1 MPQSRAEGVRQGQGL
16 AGEQLDERSTA
27 AERHLRRVIDTA
39 GDAYVAVDNDSI
51 VTDWNATAATVFGWE
66 RDEAVGRHLVDLII
80 PPELADAHKTGF
92 DRYQATGE
100 ASILGKV
107 VEVPARRRDG
117 TIFPIEITVWEVV
130 EDGDSGARGFHAFL
144 RDVSERKES
153 EDRLRR
159 TNQDLQ
165 AFAAMAAHDLRS
177 PLAVISMY
185 AELVSEEL
193 DGGAIDAAQAAERLQ
208 RIRRAAERGVALIED
223 LLAYASIGQESL
235 EIGPVDLTLLTQSV
249 ALELQSGAER
259 DISVTVEPLPEVEGS
274 LPLLRQLVSNLL
286 GNAVKYSP
294 TDRPARVTVDAT
306 GGRSADW
313 VTVRVTDNGDLIPE
327 ADRERLFGMFQRGAH
342 REVPGSGVGLAI
354 CQRVAEAHGGRVFL
368 DPDFIDGN
376 RFCIELAANRQP

>member
-1 MPQSRAEGVRQGQGL
+1 M
-16 AGEQLDERSTA
+16 DERSTA

-39 GDAYVAVDNDSI
+39 GDAYVAVDTDSV
-51 VTDWNATAATVFGWE
+51 VTDWNATASAIFGWD

-92 DRYQATGE
+92 DRYRTTGE
-100 ASILGKV
+100 PSILGRV

-117 TIFPIEITVWEVV
+117 TVFPVEITVWEVADHA
-130 EDGDSGARGFHAFL
+130 DGGRGFHAFI
-144 RDVSERKES
+144 RDVSARKES

-159 TNQDLQ
+159 TNEDLQ

-193 DGGAIDAAQAAERLQ
+193 EGGSLDPAMAGEQLH
-208 RIRRAAERGVALIED
+208 RIRRAADRGVALIED

-235 EIGPVDLTLLTQSV
+235 EIGPVDLSLLTRAV
-249 ALELQSGAER
+249 ATELQAAAER
-259 DISVTVEPLPEVEGS
+259 DVAVTVHGLPEVEGS

-286 GNAVKYSP
+286 TNAVKYSP
-294 TDRPARVTVDAT
+294 ANRPVRITVDAT

-313 VTVRVTDNGDLIPE
+313 VTVRVTDNGEPIAPD
-327 ADRERLFGMFQRGAH
+327 DRERLFGMFQRGVH
-342 REVPGSGVGLAI
+342 TDVPGSGVGLAI

-368 DPDFIDGN
+368 DPDYAEGN
-376 RFCIELAANRQP
+376 RFCIELAATRG